1 MKKMN
6 LNFTVDQRNNIVIFK
21 LNIKKLDADVS
32 GELKAKF
39 LIYSQQDVEALII
52 DLSDVQYVDSA
63 GLGAL
68 LLAKRQM
75 NQFGS
80 PLILVGTNDNV
91 MNLINISQI
100 QSQFHFFNTVEEAI
114 VALSSN
120 EQN

>member
-1 MKKMN
+1 MKKSN
-6 LNFTVDQRNNIVIFK
+6 LNFTVNQTDNLVIFK
-21 LNIKKLDADVS
+21 LNNKKLDAELS

-52 DLSDVQYVDSA
+52 DLSVVEYVDSA

-75 NQFGS
+75 NQYGY
-80 PLILVGTNDNV
+80 PVILVGVNENV

-100 QSQFHFFNTVEEAI
+100 QTQFHFFNSIEEAI
-114 VALSSN
+114 EALSSD
-120 EQN
+120 ESI